1 MSIIYDALK
10 KVEESSIK
18 EIKPQVDAS
27 ERNRRGLKTYL
38 LYGLAACVG
47 LFAVNVLF
55 TFLSRPKQIVK
66 VDRIDP
72 AQVPKVPAPPA
83 VQPRVP
89 IQNQAPVQQPAQQT
103 TPRASPVKMSSKGL
117 LILNGI
123 FFSENEGY
131 ALINNHIVKEGDTVN
146 SAIVKR
152 IGVDDVELEV
162 DGENVSLTTAQ
173 R

>member
-10 KVEESSIK
+10 KVEESNIK
-18 EIKPQVDAS
+18 EVKPQVEAS
-27 ERNRRGLKTYL
+27 ERNRRSLKTYL
-38 LYGLAACVG
+38 LYGLAACIG
-47 LFAVNVLF
+47 LFAVNLLF

-66 VDRIDP
+66 VDKAGP
-72 AQVPKVPAPPA
+72 VPALQTQAPL
-83 VQPRVP
+83 Q
-89 IQNQAPVQQPAQQT
+89 IQVPVQQPAQQT
-103 TPRASPVKMSSKGL
+103 APRSSPVKMSSKGL

-146 SAIVKR
+146 GAIVKR
-152 IGVDDVELEV
+152 IGVDEVELEI
-162 DGENVSLTTAQ
+162 DGESAKLTTAQ

>member
-10 KVEESSIK
+10 KVEESNIK
-18 EIKPQVDAS
+18 DIKPQINAAEDH
-27 ERNRRGLKTYL
+27 RRKLKIYL

-55 TFLSRPKQIVK
+55 IFLSRPKQIVK
-66 VDRIDP
+66 VDSIDP
-72 AQVPKVPAPPA
+72 AQVPKVPTLL
-83 VQPRVP
+83 
-89 IQNQAPVQQPAQQT
+89 QNQAPLQQPAQQT
-103 TPRASPVKMSSKGL
+103 APRVSPVKMSSKGL

-152 IGVDDVELEV
+152 IGVADVELEV